1 MMVDSPFH
9 NISQESK
16 LQVCVELPTKMDTT
30 QVTFF
35 CTDTEYRSKIP
46 ADKFG
51 GELASAKE
59 VLMKNNLIGLQYNL
73 KIEKFECNGTEYQK
87 TIISKV
93 GLDD

>member
-35 CTDTEYRSKIP
+35 TTDTEYRGSIEKDEFGP
-46 ADKFG
+46 ALG
-51 GELASAKE
+51 SARNILKE
-59 VLMKNNLIGLQYNL
+59 KNLVGKEYNL
-73 KIEKFECNGTEYQK
+73 VDIVFDEVDGEKYRDTKIERIT
-87 TIISKV
+87 
-93 GLDD
+93 